1 MKVVAS
7 ADGYGSRA
15 WGILAIMSQT
25 DNVPMGTRGRL
36 MWIFSERCDHAVM
49 DKIIVP
55 SFRH

>member
-25 DNVPMGTRGRL
+25 DNVPMGTRSRADVDIL
-36 MWIFSERCDHAVM
+36 ERCDHAVM
-49 DKIIVP
+49 DKITVP
-55 SFRH
+55 SLRH